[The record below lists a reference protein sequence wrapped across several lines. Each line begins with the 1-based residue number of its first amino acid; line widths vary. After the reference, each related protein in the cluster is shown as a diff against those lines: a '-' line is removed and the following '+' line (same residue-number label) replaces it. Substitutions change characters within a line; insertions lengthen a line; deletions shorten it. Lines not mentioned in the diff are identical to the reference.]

1 MLMKY
6 KLFTCAALAV
16 TLAIGGLVDRS
27 VGQSAPAPQIGAW
40 GFDVNGVDAK
50 AKPGDSFFD

>member
-16 TLAIGGLVDRS
+16 TLAIAGLVDRS
-27 VGQSAPAPQIGAW
+27 VGQPAPAPS
-40 GFDVNGVDAK
+40 VTK
-50 AKPGDSFFD
+50 AVTDRVER